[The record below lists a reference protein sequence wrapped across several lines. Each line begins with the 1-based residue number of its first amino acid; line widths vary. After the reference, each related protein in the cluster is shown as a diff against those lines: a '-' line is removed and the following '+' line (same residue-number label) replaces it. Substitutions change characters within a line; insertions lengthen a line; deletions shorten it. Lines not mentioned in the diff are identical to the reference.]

1 MNKSNST
8 KAKILIAAEKRMIKF
23 GYRKV
28 TMDEIAL
35 DLHMSKNTIYKQFV
49 GKEDIAKALVKRLQQ
64 QLNLALDN
72 IEKTPKDPLRIFSD
86 SVLLLRRQLGPWF
99 EHFFREIPTE
109 LPALW
114 EEFIHFRNEKILG
127 IRSLVE
133 KGSKNGIFR
142 KVNASIATEAYLGAV
157 KAVTNPR
164 FLEQE
169 NLTFEQALDAVL
181 DLWSNGIWINRKKIK
196 PRLPLAANGGVLKGD
211 RK

>member
-1 MNKSNST
+1 MDLTMNKLNLT
-8 KAKILIAAEKRMIKF
+8 QEKILNAAEKRMVKF

-35 DLHMSKNTIYKQFV
+35 DLHMSKNTIYKLFV

-64 QLNLALDN
+64 QINIGLDN
-72 IEKTPKDPLRIFSD
+72 IEKTQKDPLKIFSD
-86 SVLLLRRQLGPWF
+86 SVLLLRKLLGPWF

-114 EEFIHFRNEKILG
+114 EEFLHFRNEKILS
-127 IRSLVE
+127 IRSLVD
-133 KGSKNGIFR
+133 KGSRNGIFR
-142 KVNASIATEAYLGAV
+142 RVNASIATEAYLGAV

-164 FLEQE
+164 FLEEE

-181 DLWSNGIWINRKKIK
+181 DLWANGILKIK
-196 PRLPLAANGGVLKGD
+196 G
-211 RK
+211 

>member
-1 MNKSNST
+1 MKKNNPVKEKVLN
-8 KAKILIAAEKRMIKF
+8 AAEKRMVKF

-28 TMDEIAL
+28 TMDEIAQ
-35 DLHMSKNTIYKQFV
+35 DLHMSKNTIYKEFV
-49 GKEDIAKALVKRLQQ
+49 GKEEIAKALVKRQQQ
-64 QLNLALDN
+64 QLNRALDN
-72 IEKTPKDPLRIFSD
+72 IEKTQTDPLRVFSD

-114 EEFIHFRNEKILG
+114 EEFLHYRNEKILG

-133 KGSKNGIFR
+133 KGSRSGIFR
-142 KVNASIATEAYLGAV
+142 RVNPSIATEAYLGAV
-157 KAVTNPR
+157 KAIMNPR

-181 DLWSNGIWINRKKIK
+181 DIWSNGIWIKRKSTKK
-196 PRLPLAANGGVLKGD
+196 EK
-211 RK
+211 K

>member
-1 MNKSNST
+1 MVNSDLVEE
-8 KAKILIAAEKRMIKF
+8 KILNAAEKRMIKF

-35 DLHMSKNTIYKQFV
+35 DLHMSKNTIYKLFV
-49 GKEDIAKALVKRLQQ
+49 GKEEIAKSLVKRLQQ
-64 QLNLALDN
+64 QLNIGLDN
-72 IEKTPKDPLRIFSD
+72 IEKTKNDPLLIFSE
-86 SVLLLRRQLGPWF
+86 SVLLLRKQLGPWF

-109 LPALW
+109 LPSLW
-114 EEFIHFRNEKILG
+114 EEFLHFRNEKILA

-142 KVNASIATEAYLGAV
+142 RVNPSIATEAYLGAV

-164 FLEQE
+164 FLDEE

-181 DLWSNGIWINRKKIK
+181 DLWSNGICINRKSPKRDK
-196 PRLPLAANGGVLKGD
+196 K
-211 RK
+211 

>member
-1 MNKSNST
+1 MHKT
-8 KAKILIAAEKRMIKF
+8 DPIQEKILNAAEKRMIRF

-35 DLHMSKNTIYKQFV
+35 DLHMSKNTIYKLFV
-49 GKEDIAKALVKRLQQ
+49 GKEAIAKSLVMRLQQ
-64 QLNLALDN
+64 QLNMDLDN
-72 IEKTPKDPLRIFSD
+72 VEKTQSDPLRIFSD

-114 EEFIHFRNEKILG
+114 EEFLHYRNEKILD

-133 KGSKNGIFR
+133 KGSRKGIFR
-142 KVNASIATEAYLGAV
+142 RVNPSIATEAYLGAV
-157 KAVTNPR
+157 KAIMNPR

-181 DLWSNGIWINRKKIK
+181 DIWSNGIWINRKSKK
-196 PRLPLAANGGVLKGD
+196 K
-211 RK
+211 

>member
-1 MNKSNST
+1 MVNSNLV
-8 KAKILIAAEKRMIKF
+8 KEKILNAAEKRMVKF

-35 DLHMSKNTIYKQFV
+35 DLHMSKNTIYKIFV
-49 GKEDIAKALVKRLQQ
+49 GKEEIAKALVKRLQQ
-64 QLNLALDN
+64 QLNTSLGN
-72 IEKTPKDPLRIFSD
+72 IEKTQKDPLRIFSD
-86 SVLLLRRQLGPWF
+86 SVLLLRKQLGPWF

-114 EEFIHFRNEKILG
+114 EEFLNFRNEKISG

-133 KGSKNGIFR
+133 KGSRNGIFR
-142 KVNASIATEAYLGAV
+142 RVNPSIATEAYLGAV
-157 KAVTNPR
+157 KAITNPR

-181 DLWSNGIWINRKKIK
+181 DLWSNGIWINRKYK
-196 PRLPLAANGGVLKGD
+196 KG
-211 RK
+211 